1 MTREEAIEIIQHIY
15 DVCLSDE
22 LREAFPIVIE
32 ALEADRPRGE
42 WTKAT
47 ESIWKCSLC
56 DAIMFTDSNYCPNCG
71 AKMDRERNEEN
82 E

>member
-32 ALEADRPRGE
+32 ALEAEAVQGCDGCRYNTRTPQEQCLRCKRYWKDSYERKGGE
-42 WTKAT
+42 D
-47 ESIWKCSLC
+47 E
-56 DAIMFTDSNYCPNCG
+56 
-71 AKMDRERNEEN
+71 
-82 E
+82 